1 MNEQKN
7 PPQQEQQYLLTAGT
21 PPAEPPVDPFM
32 AVDDPGLLR
41 DAYANAATLYHHAV
55 GALNGLVKRND
66 LLEELVRR
74 ERETSK
80 RLRERWLE
88 SIKSDA
94 EFRAKAAQESK
105 EREALV
111 AHLRCELDAARKP
124 RRKGGR
130 K

>member
-1 MNEQKN
+1 MSDTKN

-32 AVDDPGLLR
+32 AVDDPHLLR
-41 DAYANAATLYHHAV
+41 DAYANMRALYEAQLTSANAK
-55 GALNGLVKRND
+55 ALRVHLIY
-66 LLEELVRR
+66 ELVRR
-74 ERETSK
+74 ERETNR
-80 RLRERWLE
+80 RLRDRWLE

-111 AHLRCELDAARKP
+111 AHLRRELDAARKP

>member
-7 PPQQEQQYLLTAGT
+7 PIPQDRPYLLTAGT

-32 AVDDPGLLR
+32 AVDDPHLLR
-41 DAYANAATLYHHAV
+41 DAYAGMRALYEAQLASANANAMRVHLLYEV
-55 GALNGLVKRND
+55 I
-66 LLEELVRR
+66 RR

-80 RLRERWLE
+80 RLRERWME

-94 EFRAKAAQESK
+94 DFRAKAAQESK
-105 EREALV
+105 EREALIT
-111 AHLRCELDAARKP
+111 HLRSELDAARKP